1 MNEKYQQLGRCCVVT
16 LSTLI
21 SGNVWYPA
29 RPETPPLTLI
39 PLYNTNTYIF
49 SAARVAF
56 YVIRSPGKKMKQTKS
71 TKTISVS
78 PCPTPSRQKQN
89 EKENSKNNRGLGTQI

>member
-1 MNEKYQQLGRCCVVT
+1 MVT

-21 SGNVWYPA
+21 SGNVWYPT
-29 RPETPPLTLI
+29 RPETPPLTQI

-56 YVIRSPGKKMKQTKS
+56 YVIRSPGKKMKQTNKPKLSQFPHAPPPPTKS
-71 TKTISVS
+71 KTK
-78 PCPTPSRQKQN
+78 KA
-89 EKENSKNNRGLGTQI
+89 KSKNNRGLGTQI

>member
-29 RPETPPLTLI
+29 PPETPPLTPI

-56 YVIRSPGKKMKQTKS
+56 YVIRSPGKKMKQINQNYLSFPMPHPLPPKTK
-71 TKTISVS
+71 
-78 PCPTPSRQKQN
+78 QKR
-89 EKENSKNNRGLGTQI
+89 K

>member
-1 MNEKYQQLGRCCVVT
+1 MVT

-29 RPETPPLTLI
+29 HPETPPLTRI

-56 YVIRSPGKKMKQTKS
+56 YIIRSPGKKMKQTNKPKLS
-71 TKTISVS
+71 QF
-78 PCPTPSRQKQN
+78 PHAPPPPA
-89 EKENSKNNRGLGTQI
+89 KN